1 MDGIH
6 EIDRKAIQDG
16 EAFWEHIRR
25 KGGDCDAVFI
35 ALRLH
40 TAICRMYGA
49 RSASEAAGNADTVV
63 GFADA
68 LYGLLGAEKA
78 ERCYAWT
85 ARQMGYETFREL
97 PVALADANRKINER
111 AVRYEAG
118 QNYGL

>member
-6 EIDRKAIQDG
+6 EIDRKAMQDG

-40 TAICRMYGA
+40 TAICRMYSA

-68 LYGLLGAEKA
+68 LYGRLGAEKA

-85 ARQMGYETFREL
+85 ARQMGSQTFREL
-97 PVALADANRKINER
+97 PVALADANRKIKER
-111 AVRYEAG
+111 AVRYE
-118 QNYGL
+118 

>member
-1 MDGIH
+1 MDGIP
-6 EIDRKAIQDG
+6 EIDRNARHDG
-16 EAFWEHIRR
+16 ENFWEHIRR

-40 TAICRMYGA
+40 TAICRMYSA

-78 ERCYAWT
+78 ERCYGWT

-97 PVALADANRKINER
+97 PVALADAKRKIKER
-111 AVRYEAG
+111 EVRYERI
-118 QNYGL
+118 

>member
-6 EIDRKAIQDG
+6 EIDRKAMQDG
-16 EAFWEHIRR
+16 EAFWADIRR

-40 TAICRMYGA
+40 TAICRMYSA

-78 ERCYAWT
+78 ERCYGWT
-85 ARQMGYETFREL
+85 ARQIGYETFREL

-111 AVRYEAG
+111 AVRYEAV
-118 QNYGL
+118 

>member
-1 MDGIH
+1 MDGIP
-6 EIDRKAIQDG
+6 EIDRKAIRDG
-16 EAFWEHIRR
+16 ETFWADIRR

-35 ALRLH
+35 AMRLH
-40 TAICRMYGA
+40 TSICRMYSA

-78 ERCYAWT
+78 ERCYGWT
-85 ARQMGYETFREL
+85 ARQMGYEQFREL

-118 QNYGL
+118 QTYGR